1 MNKNALLFLVL
12 GAAILAGLFWWLR
25 PQTEPQPVSSPAAAS
40 APAAA
45 APAVREFSGPP
56 PAQGFEITVRNGQRV
71 SGPGDIEVH
80 AGQNVTLKITSDRD
94 DELHL
99 HGYDLHLTLH
109 AGVPATLAFQAAHS
123 GRFDYELHHAHTELG
138 TLNVL
143 PQ

>member
-25 PQTEPQPVSSPAAAS
+25 PAPEPVPVAAT
-40 APAAA
+40 APAPA
-45 APAVREFSGPP
+45 APAVREFAGPP
-56 PAQGFEITVRNGQRV
+56 PAQMFEIMVRNGQRV
-71 SGPGDIEVH
+71 SGPAEIDVH
-80 AGQNVTLKITSDRD
+80 AGQNVTLKITADHD